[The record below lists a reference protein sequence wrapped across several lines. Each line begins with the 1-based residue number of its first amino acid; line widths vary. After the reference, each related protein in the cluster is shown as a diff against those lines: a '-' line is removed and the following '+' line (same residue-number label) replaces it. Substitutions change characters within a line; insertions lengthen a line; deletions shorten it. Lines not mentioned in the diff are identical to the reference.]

1 MSEHRDVIVSKPWG
15 YEYLVYESSEVALWL
30 LYIKQGQGTSLHCHP
45 KKTTGLILLS
55 GEAELRF
62 LADSKIIKAPEK
74 EMLRRGLFHS
84 THALSPDGVFLFEI
98 ETPND
103 KDDLVRLSDDYGRSS
118 IGYETKSQQTPKDP
132 SCLWISE
139 PADLEAVKYQ
149 FKKISFEV
157 QRVEDLNFLEIMND
171 TDILMFL
178 RGGVGKEVSGRRH
191 LATVPGDIGRADVVR
206 KVAEQME
213 FVEEGTLILRVG
225 A

>member
-1 MSEHRDVIVSKPWG
+1 MSEHRNVIVSKPWG
-15 YEYLVYESSEVALWL
+15 YEYLVYESDEVALWL
-30 LYIKQGQGTSLHCHP
+30 LYIKVGQGTSLHCHP

-84 THALSPDGVFLFEI
+84 TYALSSDGVFLFEI

-103 KDDLVRLSDDYGRSS
+103 KEDLIRLSDSYGRSS
-118 IGYETKSQQTPKDP
+118 SGYETKSQQTPKDS

-139 PADLEAVKYQ
+139 PMDLVAVKYE
-149 FKKISFEV
+149 FMNIEFEV
-157 QRVEDLNFLEIMND
+157 QRVKDLNFLELMDNS
-171 TDILMFL
+171 DILMFL
-178 RGGVGKEVSGRRH
+178 RGGLGKQVSGRKH
-191 LATVPGDIGRADVVR
+191 LATVPGDIGRVDVVR

-213 FVEEGTLILRVG
+213 FVEEGTLILRIG